1 MSTTDGN
8 ENRAALRVLIVEDNL
23 AAAQTTGW
31 MIEEL
36 GHDYHMVHSAEQ
48 ALEEAASY
56 APDIALLD
64 ISLPGLNGF
73 DLCQALRALPGF
85 ERTVFVAQ
93 TGWAGDT
100 FRHRAADAGFHHY
113 IAKPFVIET
122 LMAILDDSRAR

>member
-1 MSTTDGN
+1 MSTNDN
-8 ENRAALRVLIVEDNL
+8 EKNAILRVLIVEDNL

-48 ALEEAASY
+48 AIEEAASY

-64 ISLPGLNGF
+64 ISLPGLDGF
-73 DLCQALRALPGF
+73 ELCQALRALPDF

-100 FRHRAADAGFHHY
+100 FRHRAAEAGFHHY

-122 LMAILDDSRAR
+122 LMTILNDNSAR